1 MILQDLQEVFK
12 EFGITTRSSTQCS
25 VTVQRGGVV
34 GDRWGIGGR
43 FKREG
48 AYVYVWLG
56 HVIVCRSQQYML
68 LYAETNI
75 IL

>member
-34 GDRWGIGGR
+34 GDRWGIGGGSR
-43 FKREG
+43 GK
-48 AYVYVWLG
+48 G
-56 HVIVCRSQQYML
+56 HMYMCGWVML
-68 LYAETNI
+68 LYAETNNTCYCMQKPT
-75 IL
+75 